1 MMVELSCPPGYSEHP
16 FLISHAIETPLQAVS
31 LYLPELSEWVKNV
44 QETRRDL
51 GGDFMA
57 V

>member
-1 MMVELSCPPGYSEHP
+1 MVELSCPPGYSEHP